1 MKAFIKN
8 ILRFLGYEIR
18 KVTVKPGVLKPDR
31 RPVGKMETLL
41 EDLKSRGLKCKA
53 ILDVGANSTVWS
65 RMAQPV
71 FPEAYFYMI
80 EPQIEMKE
88 KLESF
93 CKEFNNSSYFM
104 AGAGA
109 RSELM
114 TLTIWDD
121 LQGSS
126 FLPLKN
132 ENLKDKGKQREI
144 EIITIDSLIT
154 SSKIKIPELIKLDIQ
169 GFELEALKGAEKTF
183 GLTEVFIL
191 EVSLFSFE
199 NQMPIFYEVIDFMKQ
214 RGYVVYDFPS
224 FLRRPLDG
232 ALGQCDVCFVKENG
246 FLRMSNNWHK

>member
-1 MKAFIKN
+1 MKSFIKI
-8 ILRFLGYEIR
+8 ILKQFGYEIR
-18 KVTVKPGVLKPDR
+18 RIARKEVVVTPDR

-41 EDLKSRGLKCKA
+41 EDLRSRGLKCTA
-53 ILDVGANSTVWS
+53 ILDVGANSTLWS
-65 RMAQPV
+65 RMAQAV
-71 FPEAYFYMI
+71 FPEAKFYMI

-93 CKEFNNSSYFM
+93 CKEFSNSSYFM

-132 ENLKDKGKQREI
+132 ESLKDKGKQREI
-144 EIITIDSLIT
+144 EIITIDSLIE
-154 SSKIKIPELIKLDIQ
+154 SSEIKIPELIKLDIQ

-199 NQMPIFYEVIDFMKQ
+199 NRMPIFYEVIDFMKR

-246 FLRMSNNWHK
+246 FLRKSNSWA